1 MDMNQINQR
10 KAMIQN
16 NNRLNRLFYRWFVLY
31 NPLYFISALCFV
43 FGVYLVSKGMN
54 QINWIDGQIILTAVI
69 EFYEILL
76 LAGSFLLYRIA
87 SLRRPAVILAII
99 NICFLFDCTYQI
111 EHISSVP
118 YFGQISTVIW
128 IILFALKLA
137 ALTWIFRLKV
147 PLVGY
152 IIPIL
157 AAVGIAVPP
166 HFLYYTTIDS
176 SLIHLVSTWYGA
188 LLAVIFLWLR
198 PVVSFPK
205 VLDPQRNAI
214 LNRVLNAAWLIWGGF
229 YLFHT
234 ISWIRFF
241 DIDIS
246 LANLAPILV
255 VLPFVSKKEEFTW
268 VGSALVILF
277 SMAHPPIFCVA
288 ALLIGMVFLLNGI
301 NNRHPRLY
309 IGAIL
314 SLYLT
319 LLTVGWQNFPL
330 PEPDPWLT
338 VLTGIGLVTIGWCYR
353 LISAFLLVILGGFAY
368 WNPRG
373 PRDIM
378 EWGALFIAV
387 GFISLVAGILANWKF
402 RFMSSNMEEN
412 SVCGR

>member
-1 MDMNQINQR
+1 MNQINQP

-16 NNRLNRLFYRWFVLY
+16 SNRLDRLFYRWFVLY

-43 FGVYLVSKGMN
+43 FGVYLVSTGMN
-54 QINWIDGQIILTAVI
+54 RINWIDGQIILTAVI

-87 SLRRPAVILAII
+87 ALRRPAVILAII

-118 YFGQISTVIW
+118 FFGQISTVIW
-128 IILFALKLA
+128 ILLFTLKLT

-157 AAVGIAVPP
+157 AAAGIAVPP
-166 HFLYYTTIDS
+166 YFLYYTTIDG

-188 LLAVIFLWLR
+188 VLTAIFLWLR
-198 PVVSFPK
+198 PVVSCPEASN
-205 VLDPQRNAI
+205 PQRKVI
-214 LNRVLNAAWLIWGGF
+214 LSRIFNAAWLIWGGF

-234 ISWIRFF
+234 ISWVRFF

-255 VLPFVSKKEEFTW
+255 VLPFISKKEEFTW

-277 SMAHPPIFCVA
+277 SLTHPPSFFVA
-288 ALLIGMVFLLNGI
+288 ALFIAMVFLLNGM

-330 PEPDPWLT
+330 PEPDPILT
-338 VLTGIGLVTIGWCYR
+338 VLTGTGLVLIGFFYR
-353 LISAFLLVILGGFAY
+353 LISAFLLVLLGGLVY

-373 PRDIM
+373 PRDII
-378 EWGALFIAV
+378 EWGALFIAA

-412 SVCGR
+412 PGCRR

>member
-1 MDMNQINQR
+1 MNQINQP

-43 FGVYLVSKGMN
+43 FGVYLVSTGMN

-76 LAGSFLLYRIA
+76 LAGSLLLYRIA

-118 YFGQISTVIW
+118 YFGQISTLIW
-128 IILFALKLA
+128 ISLFALKLI
-137 ALTWIFRLKV
+137 ALTWIFRLDV
-147 PLVGY
+147 PLAGY
-152 IIPIL
+152 LIPIL
-157 AAVGIAVPP
+157 AGVGIAVPP

-188 LLAVIFLWLR
+188 VLTVIFLWFR
-198 PVVSFPK
+198 PVVGCPEAR
-205 VLDPQRNAI
+205 DPQRRTI
-214 LNRVLNAAWLIWGGF
+214 LNRVFNAAWLIWSGF

-241 DIDIS
+241 DIDVS
-246 LANLAPILV
+246 LANLAPVFV

-268 VGSALVILF
+268 IGSALVMLL
-277 SMAHPPIFCVA
+277 SLAHPPIFCVA
-288 ALLIGMVFLLNGI
+288 AFFIGMVFLLNGMK
-301 NNRHPRLY
+301 NRQPRLY

-314 SLYLT
+314 SIYLA
-319 LLTVGWQNFPL
+319 LATVGWQNFPL
-330 PEPDPWLT
+330 PKPDLSLT
-338 VLTGIGLVTIGWCYR
+338 VLTGMGLVSIGWYFR
-353 LISAFLLVILGGFAY
+353 LISAFLIAILGGLAY

-373 PRDIM
+373 PHDIM

-387 GFISLVAGILANWKF
+387 GFISLGAGILANWKF

>member
-1 MDMNQINQR
+1 
-10 KAMIQN
+10 
-16 NNRLNRLFYRWFVLY
+16 
-31 NPLYFISALCFV
+31 
-43 FGVYLVSKGMN
+43 
-54 QINWIDGQIILTAVI
+54 
-69 EFYEILL
+69 
-76 LAGSFLLYRIA
+76 
-87 SLRRPAVILAII
+87 LRRPAVILAVI

-118 YFGQISTVIW
+118 YFGQIATVIW
-128 IILFALKLA
+128 IFLFALKLI

-147 PLVGY
+147 PLAGY

-157 AAVGIAVPP
+157 SAIGIAVPP
-166 HFLYYTTIDS
+166 YFLYYTTMDS

-188 LLAVIFLWLR
+188 VLTVIFLWLR
-198 PVVSFPK
+198 PVVSC
-205 VLDPQRNAI
+205 LEANDPQRKAI
-214 LNRVLNAAWLIWGGF
+214 ASRVFNAAWLIWGGF

-241 DIDIS
+241 EIDVS
-246 LANLAPILV
+246 LANLAPIFA

-277 SMAHPPIFCVA
+277 SLVNPPIFWIA
-288 ALLIGMVFLLNGI
+288 ALITGMVFVLNAMR
-301 NNRHPRLY
+301 NRKPRLY

-314 SLYLT
+314 CFYLS

-338 VLTGIGLVTIGWCYR
+338 LITGIGLVTIGWCYR
-353 LISAFLLVILGGFAY
+353 LITAFLLVVLGGLVF

-387 GFISLVAGILANWKF
+387 GFISLVAGVLANWKF
-402 RFMSSNMEEN
+402 RFMSSNMEDN
-412 SVCGR
+412 PVCGR